1 MAGIDFVNPPT
12 LASAV
17 ADQTAFVG
25 EVGANASLRLT
36 EWLSW
41 RAGYTLFWLSGV
53 ASPASQ
59 FSTTDLAVDPPT
71 ATINTNGSVLLH
83 GVTTGL
89 EARW

>member
-1 MAGIDFVNPPT
+1 
-12 LASAV
+12 
-17 ADQTAFVG
+17 
-25 EVGANASLRLT
+25 
-36 EWLSW
+36 
-41 RAGYTLFWLSGV
+41 V